1 VTRRYHVDGDL
12 VPADR
17 ATVSV
22 RDRGFRYGDAAFETV
37 RVYGGR
43 PFEWA
48 AHAARLERTCEHLAL
63 DAPPASDLRER
74 VRETLDANDL
84 ADAAVRLSVTRGVDD
99 GGLAPPPADETDPT
113 VVVTVR
119 PLPRGGVDG
128 TEPWDGPTALRTVET
143 RRISPRAIPADAKT
157 HSYVAGVLARLELR
171 GSDADEAVV
180 RDEAGHVA
188 EGTTS
193 NLFLVRDEG
202 LHTPGL
208 DGPVLPGVTRS
219 LVLDLAREEGLPVT
233 EGRYEPADLRAAQE
247 VFVTGTTREI
257 RPVSHVDG
265 EAIPGGPVT
274 PLLARLYDRLVERR
288 CYADGGADDGL

>member
-1 VTRRYHVDGDL
+1 MTRRYHVDGDL

-22 RDRGFRYGDAAFETV
+22 RDRGFRYGDAGFETV
-37 RVYGGR
+37 RIYGGG

-63 DAPPASDLRER
+63 DAPPASDRRER
-74 VRETLDANDL
+74 VREPLDANDL

-119 PLPRGGVDG
+119 PLLRGGVDG

-157 HSYVAGVLARLELR
+157 HSHVAGVLARLELR

-188 EGTTS
+188 EGTTR
-193 NLFLVRDEG
+193 NLSVVRDEG
-202 LHTPGL
+202 LHTPGSTAR
-208 DGPVLPGVTRS
+208 DCPASRGRS
-219 LVLDLAREEGLPVT
+219 SPTSRARRAFPS
-233 EGRYEPADLRAAQE
+233 PRAAPS
-247 VFVTGTTREI
+247 
-257 RPVSHVDG
+257 RPTSAPHGRCSSPAPPARSDPSRTST
-265 EAIPGGPVT
+265 ARRSPAP
-274 PLLARLYDRLVERR
+274 PSPRLLARLYDRLVERR